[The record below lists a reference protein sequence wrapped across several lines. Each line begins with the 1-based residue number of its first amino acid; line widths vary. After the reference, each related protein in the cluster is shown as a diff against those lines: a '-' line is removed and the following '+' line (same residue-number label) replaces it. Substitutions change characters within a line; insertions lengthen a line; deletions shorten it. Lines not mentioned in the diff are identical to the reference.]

1 MNTDNALTY
10 ISSMI
15 SSESSYKA
23 LLDMID
29 EMELEILGVSA
40 A

>member
-29 EMELEILGVSA
+29 EMDLEILGVSA

>member
-10 ISSMI
+10 ISTMI

-23 LLDMID
+23 RLDMID
-29 EMELEILGVSA
+29 EMDLEILGVSA

>member
-10 ISSMI
+10 ISTMI

-29 EMELEILGVSA
+29 EMDLEILGVSA

>member
-1 MNTDNALTY
+1 MYTDNALTY
-10 ISSMI
+10 ISTMI

-29 EMELEILGVSA
+29 EMDLEILGVSA

>member
-1 MNTDNALTY
+1 MNTDNALAY
-10 ISSMI
+10 ISTMI

-23 LLDMID
+23 LMDMID
-29 EMELEILGVSA
+29 EMDLEILGVSA

>member
-10 ISSMI
+10 ISTII

-29 EMELEILGVSA
+29 EMDLEILGVSA

>member
-10 ISSMI
+10 ISTMF

-29 EMELEILGVSA
+29 EMDLEILGVSA